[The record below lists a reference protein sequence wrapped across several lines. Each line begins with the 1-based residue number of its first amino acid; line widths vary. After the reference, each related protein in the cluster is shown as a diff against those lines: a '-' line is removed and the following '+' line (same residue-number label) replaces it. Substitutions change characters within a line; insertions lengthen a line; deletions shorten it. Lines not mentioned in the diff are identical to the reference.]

1 MKTVDKMSKKC
12 VKNEEN
18 SLQICGK
25 TMQNSST
32 KCGKYHDQCGK
43 PVDNPIS
50 SVDKVNKNSG
60 KTREKSPKSCGE
72 KVDKSP
78 IVVEN
83 SDTSSGKI
91 VQNIHKTMKNPHPSC
106 RKYLTCSSVS
116 DVQES
121 HPSCGKCVK
130 SEGLSS
136 QKCVKTPNNSPQKCE
151 SPLISVIIPVYNV
164 EQSLARCFDSV
175 LAQTYQN
182 LEILVIDDGS
192 TDNSGEICD
201 LYAQQHP
208 QFKVVHQSNQGLSG
222 ARNTGID
229 LALGKYLTFVDSDDA
244 IKPQMIMDLYHQSQA
259 CGCEISICGFSEIF
273 TDKNGQIVK
282 ERPFKAFQD
291 GSNQVFDVVSGLQA
305 MLLEYGFTV
314 SAWGKLFLRELFVS
328 DSSKDLPIRFPV
340 GALYEDVGTTYKL
353 VLRSHKISFLS
364 LPEYQYYQ
372 NHTSIT
378 KQAFTKS
385 KLSLITLTDQMCDDL
400 DSLYPQLIFIT
411 KERRMRARFSIL
423 RQILP
428 ISHLDAPT
436 QQIEQE
442 IIHYLK
448 AHRQD
453 ILDNPYATKRDRIA
467 LRILLVSKG
476 LFRLSWKFY
485 SWLRK

>member
-12 VKNEEN
+12 VKNGEN
-18 SLQICGK
+18 SPQICGK

-43 PVDNPIS
+43 QVDNSIP
-50 SVDKVNKNSG
+50 SVDKANKNSG
-60 KTREKSPKSCGE
+60 KTGEKSPKTCGE
-72 KVDKSP
+72 NVDKSP

-83 SDTSSGKI
+83 SDTSSGKN
-91 VQNIHKTMKNPHPSC
+91 VQNIHKTAKISHHSC
-106 RKYLTCSSVS
+106 
-116 DVQES
+116 Q
-121 HPSCGKCVK
+121 KCVK

-136 QKCVKTPNNSPQKCE
+136 QKCVKTPNNSLQKCE

-201 LYAQQHP
+201 LYAQQHS

-259 CGCEISICGFSEIF
+259 CGCEISICGFSEVF

-282 ERPFKAFQD
+282 ERPFKTFQD
-291 GSNQVFDVVSGLQA
+291 GSNRVFDVVSGLQA
-305 MLLEYGFTV
+305 MLLEHGFTV
-314 SAWGKLFLRELFVS
+314 SAWGKLFLRELFAPGS
-328 DSSKDLPIRFPV
+328 PEDLPIRFPV

-353 VLRSHKISFLS
+353 MLRSHKIGFLS
-364 LPEYQYYQ
+364 SPKYQYYQ

-400 DSLYPQLIFIT
+400 DSLYPQLLFIT

-423 RQILP
+423 RQILS
-428 ISHLDAPT
+428 ISHFDAST
-436 QQIEQE
+436 RQTEQE

-467 LRILLVSKG
+467 LRTLLVSKG
-476 LFRLSWKFY
+476 LFKLSWKFY

>member
-12 VKNEEN
+12 VKNGEN

-60 KTREKSPKSCGE
+60 KTREKSPKPCGE

-78 IVVEN
+78 IVVGN

-130 SEGLSS
+130 FEGLSS

-192 TDNSGEICD
+192 TDNSGGICD

-259 CGCEISICGFSEIF
+259 CGCEISICGFSEVF
-273 TDKNGQIVK
+273 TDKNGQIIK

-353 VLRSHKISFLS
+353 VLRSFL
-364 LPEYQYYQ
+364 
-372 NHTSIT
+372 N
-378 KQAFTKS
+378 
-385 KLSLITLTDQMCDDL
+385 LS
-400 DSLYPQLIFIT
+400 S
-411 KERRMRARFSIL
+411 
-423 RQILP
+423 
-428 ISHLDAPT
+428 
-436 QQIEQE
+436 
-442 IIHYLK
+442 
-448 AHRQD
+448 
-453 ILDNPYATKRDRIA
+453 
-467 LRILLVSKG
+467 V
-476 LFRLSWKFY
+476 LSP
-485 SWLRK
+485 